1 MSTKYLL
8 IHRNPSGR
16 IAAVKGPHP
25 GGLFITHATAA
36 RAAEKVLRRSGAE
49 TDLKIARNFALVFSR
64 QPISTLYGHGSGHD
78 FRVLR
83 ADFTADICPVPIK
96 PGMKVI
102 TNDLEWA
109 RIEPTQFMDE
119 KDDFG
124 PGGRFFDGW
133 YLVTH
138 EDGSRYTKFNGE
150 RLGTKKPE

>member
-16 IAAVKGPHP
+16 IAAVEGPHS

-36 RAAEKVLRRSGAE
+36 RATEKVLRRSGAE
-49 TDLKIARNFALVFSR
+49 KNQKIARDFSLTFSR
-64 QPISTLYGHGSGHD
+64 TPVGTLRGHGSGHD
-78 FRVLR
+78 FRILP
-83 ADFTADICPVPIK
+83 ADFTADITPVPIT
-96 PGMKVI
+96 PNLKVI
-102 TNDLEWA
+102 TIDMEWVH
-109 RIEPTQFMDE
+109 IEPTQFMDE

-133 YLVTH
+133 YLVVH
-138 EDGSRYTKFNGE
+138 GNGSRYNKFNGE